1 MESWASDIEFE
12 RLSPLGRF
20 VKAAVVNPLANY
32 LPAGLLKAVLRFS
45 RSELAEANWKDPGGW
60 RSMAISYEGKPR
72 QVADKILV
80 GGGTMARALRNRRRL
95 AGRLLARLI
104 DESASDPVHIL
115 SLGAGPGRVTMD
127 AMAAAHRNSVATLV
141 DLSSDAFD
149 FGRANAQREGLAD
162 RVHFIQGD
170 VRDVERNVQRPP
182 DAVKM
187 LGICEYL
194 TDEQIVDIA
203 TATAEV
209 MPPGAPILFNS
220 LSTAHGTDRFFR
232 RVFGLHMNHRTP
244 EHLQRL
250 MSDAGFGDF
259 ACYGEPLGVYEM
271 IIARRRAAPGEVTK
285 G

>member
-271 IIARRRAAPGEVTK
+271 IIGRRRAAPGEVTK